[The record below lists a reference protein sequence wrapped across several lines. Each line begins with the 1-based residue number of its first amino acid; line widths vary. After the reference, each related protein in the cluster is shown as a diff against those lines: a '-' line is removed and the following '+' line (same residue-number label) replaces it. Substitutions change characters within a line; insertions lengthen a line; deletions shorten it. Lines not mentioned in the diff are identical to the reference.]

1 MTLREVCCQ
10 RLALAPHPWAQFF
23 FLHLARLSIPAVRRL
38 LAISAL
44 LPGFCGAQSIVT
56 IDAVEFN
63 KVVDLAVAANTT
75 ITQVADVGASTE
87 GPLWVESSKM
97 TGGANQ
103 SLLFT
108 GSGNGVV
115 HRWTSGSPTTFQSGL
130 LSPRGLALDRL
141 GQLVICERGANH
153 RIALRLRNG
162 TITSL
167 VSQYNGTALKSPND
181 VAVTSDGAIWFT
193 DPDFT
198 TATPGPGDAPAVHRV
213 YRYDPYRAKLTLIA
227 SDFKLPN
234 GLCFS
239 YDERWLY
246 VGDSGTNSIRRFPVN
261 ADGTVGNST
270 VFASGLPQ
278 WFPDGMKCDRDGRLF
293 VASGDVN
300 EGVRVYLSNGT
311 HIGTFVLPGQTTNLC
326 FGGSTLNRIYA
337 TSGNRVYRINLRSA
351 IIGTDSS
358 RAAIRGPVTKSDLTA
373 VLTEV
378 VQIPNNH
385 LGRARLHVLCEAPDG
400 SGRLFVN
407 DTVGKVYTLPKNIPN
422 PSLTTYLDVRNGT
435 HAIARFK
442 VDTTQQG
449 LLFFA
454 FHPEFGNATSSFKG
468 RFYTVHTETVSGSPA
483 ADLYPVHANGTY
495 KPPRTNTNGTASPK
509 SHCVIR
515 QWTASNPA
523 AATFSGNSTDLL
535 RFEWPYDDHDL
546 GAILFN
552 PAATSPAHPDW
563 NMLYIAVPDGGNNWP
578 QMLTE
583 PMKQAQL
590 LNSAYGKILRICI
603 DPSSASG
610 NLSANGKYRIPA
622 DNPFVPTPGARGE
635 IWCLGVRNPTRIS
648 FDPAGTHALLI
659 ADIGQENLEE
669 INLGVAGGN
678 YGWSLREGTL
688 ADPSDAG
695 GGMGTDYYAN
705 DGSLVFPRPD
715 TEPASLLYPL
725 IEYDHDDRF
734 EDRKSIIGGHVYR
747 GSRIPALEGLY
758 LFTDIHKGRLYYVPV
773 GDLDDPASPLL
784 TNGTLRRPDFH
795 ELTLCKATG
804 GSPPY
809 SATTLQAQVCTRLGI
824 GFSATQRT
832 DPRFGLDADGEV
844 YLVSKVDG
852 WVRKIEPVTDS
863 SGYYYSQ
870 WAANQT
876 LAGGDALGSA
886 DPDRDGLSNF
896 LEYAHGTLPLVP
908 NPPVD
913 PVVVFDPGSFSFR
926 LHLLRP
932 ELSYSAEGSSDLDGW
947 EHLPTTGTP
956 DGLYREVEAELTAPR
971 FFLRERVWQTLP

>member
-1 MTLREVCCQ
+1 LQEGGRACDDAGLYSPRTRTTALRPFLWVAAAVI
-10 RLALAPHPWAQFF
+10 ALGVP
-23 FLHLARLSIPAVRRL
+23 RDS
-38 LAISAL
+38 
-44 LPGFCGAQSIVT
+44 GAQSIIT
-56 IDAVEFN
+56 IDAAEFN

-75 ITQVADVGASTE
+75 ITQVADVGTSTE
-87 GPLWVESSKM
+87 GPVWVESTKM

-108 GSGNGVV
+108 ASGNGIV
-115 HRWTSGSPTTFQSGL
+115 HRWTSGSPTTLQSGL

-162 TITSL
+162 TLTTL

-193 DPDFT
+193 DPDFS
-198 TATPGPGDAPAVHRV
+198 TATPGPGNAPAIHRV
-213 YRYDPYRAKLTLIA
+213 YRYDPYRAKLTVIA
-227 SDFKLPN
+227 SDFRLPN

-246 VGDSGTNSIRRFPVN
+246 VGDSGTSSIRRYPVN
-261 ADGTVGNST
+261 PDGTVGVPET
-270 VFASGLPQ
+270 FASGLPQ
-278 WFPDGMKCDRDGRLF
+278 WFPDGMKCDRDGRLY
-293 VASGDVN
+293 VASGNAN
-300 EGVRVYLSNGT
+300 EGIRVYLPSGT
-311 HIGTFVLPGQTTNLC
+311 HIGTFVLPGDTTNLC
-326 FGGSTLNRIYA
+326 FGGSALNRIYA
-337 TSGNRVYRINLRSA
+337 TSGNRVYRINLRSE
-351 IIGTDSS
+351 IIGTDTG
-358 RAAIRGPVTKSDLTA
+358 RAAIRGPVKKAALTA
-373 VLTEV
+373 VLNEV
-378 VQIPNNH
+378 VQLPNNH
-385 LGRARLHVLCEAPDG
+385 LGRARPHGLCESPDG

-407 DTVGKVYTLPKNIPN
+407 DTAGRVYSFPKNTAN

-435 HAIARFK
+435 YALPRFK
-442 VDTTQQG
+442 VDHTQQG

-495 KPPRTNTNGTASPK
+495 KPPRTNTNGTGTPK

-515 QWTASNPA
+515 QWTASTPSA
-523 AATFSGNSTDLL
+523 TTFSGNGTDLL

-546 GAILFN
+546 GAIVFN

-563 NMLYIAVPDGGNNWP
+563 NMLYIVVPDSGNNWP

-590 LNSAYGKILRICI
+590 PNSAYGKILRICI
-603 DPSSASG
+603 DPASPSG

-622 DNPFVPTPGARGE
+622 DNPFVVTPGARGE
-635 IWCLGVRNPTRIS
+635 VWCLGVRNPTRIS
-648 FDPAGTHALLI
+648 FDRAGTNALLI

-669 INLGVAGGN
+669 INLGLAGRN

-688 ADPSDAG
+688 ADPADAG
-695 GGMGTDYYAN
+695 SGMGTDYYAN
-705 DGSLVFPRPD
+705 DGSLAFPLPD
-715 TEPASLLYPL
+715 NDNPSGDLTYPAL
-725 IEYDHDDRF
+725 EYDHDDRF

-758 LFTDIHKGRLYYVPV
+758 LFTDIHKGRLYFVPV

-784 TNGTLRRPDFH
+784 TDGSLRRPDFH
-795 ELTLCKATG
+795 ELTLWKSAA
-804 GSPPY
+804 GSPPHT
-809 SATTLQAQVCTRLGI
+809 ATTLQTQVCSRLGI
-824 GFSATQRT
+824 GFSGSQRT
-832 DPRFGLDADGEV
+832 DPRFGIDADGEL

-852 WVRKIEPVTDS
+852 WVRKLEPVTDPA
-863 SGYYYSQ
+863 GYYYTQ

-886 DPDRDGLSNF
+886 DPDRDGRTNF
-896 LEYAHGTLPLVP
+896 LEYAHGTPPLVP
-908 NPPVD
+908 DPPAERLEAQPSD
-913 PVVVFDPGSFSFR
+913 TLAFR

-932 ELSYSAEGSSDLDGW
+932 ELSYSVEGSSDLWDW
-947 EHLPTTGTP
+947 EALPTVSAP
-956 DGLYREVEAELTAPR
+956 DGLFREAAAGFADPLL
-971 FFLRERVWQTLP
+971 FFRERVRQTPP